1 MDRASPSR
9 PTARRR
15 RPPDRGWRR
24 QSRGHG
30 ATPAEAPLRPTPPAP
45 PDARPYAHLLQA
57 PPSLPA
63 SPAWGGVRLPPRAGT
78 AARLVLRFRA
88 ASARVSLRPYGC
100 ARSIAT
106 RTARPVRTGPNPPR
120 MDAPPPGIARLFR
133 RGRPTARPTAP
144 ALVRSAP
151 PPAGRRGAPATRAHA
166 PLSSRRTPP
175 RAAPARTHP
184 PPHTPTPPR
193 AHAPQSSRRPP
204 PRAAPARTR

>member
-1 MDRASPSR
+1 MDRANPSR

-24 QSRGHG
+24 QSRGDG
-30 ATPAEAPLRPTPPAP
+30 AIPAEAPLRPTPPAP

-100 ARSIAT
+100 AQSIAT
-106 RTARPVRTGPNPPR
+106 RTARVHTNE
-120 MDAPPPGIARLFR
+120 DARQLVATVKETKRILQVGSQTTSADIWWKAKKAIAD
-133 RGRPTARPTAP
+133 GMIGQMIE
-144 ALVRSAP
+144 S
-151 PPAGRRGAPATRAHA
+151 
-166 PLSSRRTPP
+166 
-175 RAAPARTHP
+175 
-184 PPHTPTPPR
+184 
-193 AHAPQSSRRPP
+193 
-204 PRAAPARTR
+204 

>member
-88 ASARVSLRPYGC
+88 ASARVTLRPYGC

-144 ALVRSAP
+144 A
-151 PPAGRRGAPATRAHA
+151 PAGGPAAPETRSHP
-166 PLSSRRTPP
+166 PLSSRRI
-175 RAAPARTHP
+175 
-184 PPHTPTPPR
+184 
-193 AHAPQSSRRPP
+193 P